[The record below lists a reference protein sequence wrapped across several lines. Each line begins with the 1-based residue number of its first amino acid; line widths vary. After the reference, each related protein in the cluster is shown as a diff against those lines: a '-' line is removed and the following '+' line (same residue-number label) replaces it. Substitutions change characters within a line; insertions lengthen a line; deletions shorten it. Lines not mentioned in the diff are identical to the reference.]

1 MARRFRMT
9 NFINLRELEVAGGN
23 LVDRIVQLTD
33 GGADYSFDCSGIT
46 TVMRQALEC
55 THEGRGH
62 SSIIGVAEAG
72 AEISTRPFRLVTGR
86 KWGARRL
93 AVPGGVP
100 MYRASQTGT

>member
-1 MARRFRMT
+1 MT

-33 GGADYSFDCSGIT
+33 GGADYSFECSGIN

-62 SSIIGVAEAG
+62 SSIVGVAE
-72 AEISTRPFRLVTGR
+72 T
-86 KWGARRL
+86 
-93 AVPGGVP
+93 
-100 MYRASQTGT
+100 